1 MKTILLAIL
10 ISISTSLFSQK
21 DSTNLLVSNWSMKR
35 QNQPNTINLRL
46 NSEPQ
51 NLGRKEIFISMA
63 VSGIIFTSAALLDLG
78 TYKQTQTMFVVGIG
92 LTSMGLSGINR

>member
-10 ISISTSLFSQK
+10 ISISVSLFSQK
-21 DSTNLLVSNWSMKR
+21 DSTNLLASNWSMKG
-35 QNQPNTINLRL
+35 QNQPNINLRL

-92 LTSMGLSGINR
+92 LTSIGLSGINR

>member
-10 ISISTSLFSQK
+10 ISISVSLFSQK
-21 DSTNLLVSNWSMKR
+21 DSTNLLASNWSMKR
-35 QNQPNTINLRL
+35 QNQPNINLRL

-92 LTSMGLSGINR
+92 LTSIGLSGINR

>member
-1 MKTILLAIL
+1 MKTFLLAIL

-21 DSTNLLVSNWSMKR
+21 DSTNLLISNWSMKR
-35 QNQPNTINLRL
+35 QNQPNINLRL